1 MFPILSAAPP
11 PGEEDPE
18 DEENDTEGDSENPK
32 HFAVQ
37 VGLFTCFTA
46 FTHSPCTHL
55 ALSQSNIYDMICV
68 PLQVIDTMALHM
80 PPEKLFN
87 QLVSKQKH
95 TLYGLAIVGKVD

>member
-37 VGLFTCFTA
+37 VGRFACFISL
-46 FTHSPCTHL
+46 THSPYT
-55 ALSQSNIYDMICV
+55 SG
-68 PLQVIDTMALHM
+68 
-80 PPEKLFN
+80 F
-87 QLVSKQKH
+87 QLVWPWDPYFPIFFCFVSINDVFGISKNAN
-95 TLYGLAIVGKVD
+95 LILLL

>member
-37 VGLFTCFTA
+37 VGPFTRFTA

-55 ALSQSNIYDMICV
+55 TLSQSNIYDMCSPV
-68 PLQVIDTMALHM
+68 GHWHHGSSYATWKALQPA
-80 PPEKLFN
+80 
-87 QLVSKQKH
+87 
-95 TLYGLAIVGKVD
+95 G

>member
-37 VGLFTCFTA
+37 VGVFTCFISLTQYFPIVIKPQPNFFRNLRPG
-46 FTHSPCTHL
+46 FTER
-55 ALSQSNIYDMICV
+55 V
-68 PLQVIDTMALHM
+68 
-80 PPEKLFN
+80 
-87 QLVSKQKH
+87 
-95 TLYGLAIVGKVD
+95 